1 MPTLSKRILACL
13 RQDLRAALAAGV
25 ARDPADPPGAA
36 RWLWWAVLGCAL
48 TGLTLFQAAGYTAGF
63 AWLNAY
69 GALVPA
75 PLWQWLTVLGDE
87 RVAFCLALL
96 LARRHPRLFWTLIL
110 AALVAIAYGRGLKA
124 LLAMPRPPALLT
136 PDSFNLIGIPLRRL
150 SFPSGHSVTAGV
162 FFGVLA
168 YYARG
173 PGWRGLWLL
182 LALLVGLSRV
192 AVGVH
197 WPVDVAAGLGG
208 GLLAVLAGAWLARRF
223 PVGMQDGSVH
233 LALVSAAAIVSIG
246 LFYDHGGYPGA
257 ARPLQALAAVALG
270 RAVLDYVLLP
280 LGHAMQAPADRC

>member
-1 MPTLSKRILACL
+1 MPNPTQRILTGL
-13 RQDLRAALAAGV
+13 RQDLRAALAAGA
-25 ARDPADPPGAA
+25 ARDPAHSPGGA
-36 RWLWWAVLGCAL
+36 RWLWLAALVCAAV
-48 TGLTLFQAAGYTAGF
+48 GLALFQTGGYTAGF
-63 AWLNAY
+63 PWLNAY

-110 AALVAIAYGRGLKA
+110 AALVGIAYGRGLKV
-124 LLAMPRPPALLT
+124 LLALPRPPALLT
-136 PDSFNLIGIPLRRL
+136 PDSFNLIGIGLRRL
-150 SFPSGHSVTAGV
+150 SFPSGHSVAAGV
-162 FFGVLA
+162 FFGVLT

-173 PGWRGLWLL
+173 PGWRALWLL

-208 GLLAVLAGAWLARRF
+208 GLVAALAGVWLARRF
-223 PVGMQDGSVH
+223 PVGMRDGSVH
-233 LALVSAAAIVSIG
+233 LALVSAAAIVSVG
-246 LFYDHGGYPGA
+246 LFYDHGGYPAA

-270 RAVLDYVLLP
+270 RAALDYVLLP
-280 LGHAMQAPADRC
+280 LWAALLPPAARR